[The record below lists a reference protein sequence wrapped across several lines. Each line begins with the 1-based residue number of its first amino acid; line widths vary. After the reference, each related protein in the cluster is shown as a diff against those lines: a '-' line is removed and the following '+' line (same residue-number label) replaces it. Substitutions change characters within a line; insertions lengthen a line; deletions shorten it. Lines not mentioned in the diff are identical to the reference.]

1 MRVATIQMEMLDRS
15 KAENWARADYL
26 LDRARGADLILMP
39 EIWNIG
45 YFSFN
50 RYRED
55 SEGLEGETA
64 SRMSRWAK
72 ELGAYLFAGSLV
84 EKAGENCYNTALF
97 FGPDGE
103 ILASYRKI
111 HLFGYGSQESQILTP
126 GLDPVV
132 VETPIGKFG
141 ITTCYDLRFPEL
153 YRILMAKGAQM
164 FLVTSAWPFPRLE
177 HWIMFN
183 RTRAIE
189 NVAFLASSNCVGR
202 NAGVHF
208 CGHSMIVD
216 PWGVVIAGAGD
227 EECVVRTEVDLDKVA
242 DVRQVFPALQDI
254 AFPVG
259 S

>member
-1 MRVATIQMEMLDRS
+1 MRVATIQMEIADHS
-15 KAENWARADYL
+15 KAENWARADHL
-26 LDRARGADLILMP
+26 LDRSRGADLVLMP

-50 RYRED
+50 RYQED
-55 SEGLEGETA
+55 SEGLDGETA

-72 ELGAYLFAGSLV
+72 DLGAYLFAGSLV
-84 EKAGENCYNTALF
+84 ERDGENCYNTALF
-97 FGPDGE
+97 FGPNGE
-103 ILASYRKI
+103 RLASYRKI

-126 GLDPVV
+126 GRDPVV

-189 NVAFLASSNCVGR
+189 NVAFLASSNCVGQ
-202 NAGVHF
+202 NAGAHF
-208 CGHSMIVD
+208 CGHSMVVD

-227 EECVVRTEVDLDKVA
+227 EECVVTAEVDLNKVA
-242 DVRQVFPALQDI
+242 DVRRTFPALQDI

-259 S
+259 P